1 MEIEEGVVRD
11 FDELVEQAVEPF
23 VQHFELM
30 HEDLRPLAN
39 LITNCFRHLRFI
51 VASASKQ
58 AKPSQEEL
66 GRLVGP
72 MAGAV
77 EEVVGSRDKHSPV
90 YSHMSALSFMLPA
103 LLFPLVL
110 EQTPVALVDESISSS
125 SKYIEKVSSGKLH
138 VSDPTPAEAHVK
150 WAQLAST
157 LMIKL
162 KAYVLKY
169 HSKEMYWGESPV
181 ATEEKKQ
188 ETGTSLYQ
196 KGKWVV
202 ENHGKTTVDL
212 PADRIQS
219 KQNVFITKCDGTT
232 IRIGS
237 KVKAVLIEKCTKCH
251 IEVDSVVSSVELI
264 NCSHV
269 KLSMSKDTPTVSL
282 ERSHDCQVFLSETC
296 LDCNPQIF
304 SSNIANVSLE
314 LPHPD
319 PKRGFAEIPLP
330 TQFVSKISKGTSPG
344 SYNVSTT
351 AVQHT

>member
-181 ATEEKKQ
+181 ATVWSKLWVIDFFRKRRNKKR
-188 ETGTSLYQ
+188 ERACIKKENGLWKTM
-196 KGKWVV
+196 GKLQWIF
-202 ENHGKTTVDL
+202 L
-212 PADRIQS
+212 PIESNPNKMYLSPNAMEPRSGLAAKS
-219 KQNVFITKCDGTT
+219 KLF
-232 IRIGS
+232 
-237 KVKAVLIEKCTKCH
+237 
-251 IEVDSVVSSVELI
+251 
-264 NCSHV
+264 
-269 KLSMSKDTPTVSL
+269 
-282 ERSHDCQVFLSETC
+282 
-296 LDCNPQIF
+296 
-304 SSNIANVSLE
+304 
-314 LPHPD
+314 
-319 PKRGFAEIPLP
+319 
-330 TQFVSKISKGTSPG
+330 
-344 SYNVSTT
+344 
-351 AVQHT
+351 